1 MGKTLVLIDGHALA
15 FRQFFALERTAMK
28 NSENQPTWAVYGFFK
43 AIFDL
48 LQKIHPDSIAVTFD
62 VSHHTFRTEMY
73 DDYKANRESMPD
85 SLHTQLE
92 LICQGLQAFDIPIYT
107 REGFEADDVIGTI
120 SKRASELGHTT
131 LILTGDQD
139 SFQLIDEKG
148 LIKVLIPSKG
158 ELVEYNWARVYDK
171 LGVYPD
177 QVIDYKGLRG
187 DSSDNIPGI
196 KGIGEK
202 TAQKLLAEYKT
213 LDNVLANSDNIQQN
227 AIREKIS
234 NGKEIAK
241 LSQKLATIVR
251 DVDVDFDFDKAEVVL
266 PDINKVSEFLRR
278 MQFYS
283 FIKNIN
289 KILASFSPEK
299 ANKSEPVQILEIS
312 ESKPKEEETG
322 QLGLF
327 TQAIKET
334 VEDVDF
340 KCKVLDSEPEIK
352 EFISNLKDAEFFAI
366 NTYSEKSEILGF
378 SVSIG
383 DENNYFIK
391 SDYIDMLKPL
401 LEDRNVK
408 KVFYDAKRNYYV
420 LRENGI
426 LLDGID
432 YDVLLASYVKDPNR
446 SHSIEAQSLDFL
458 NHIMVEKK
466 ELSKEYLNAACSYA
480 CDEAYSIYN
489 LAKYWKKNLTDVE
502 KKLVE
507 EVELPL
513 TTVLAKMEYTG
524 VAIDVDYLKS
534 LSDFMTE
541 KLAELEDFIY
551 QLGGGPFNIN
561 SPKQVAEVLYD
572 RLGIKS
578 KKKKRSTSAEILE
591 ELADEYEICDYILQ
605 HRKFSK
611 LRSTYTDSLP
621 TLISKRD
628 GRIHTTYNQA
638 TTVTGRLSSSN
649 PNLQNIPIRS
659 EEGNKIRQAFC
670 PQDRENYL
678 MLSADYSQIE
688 LRLLAHVAG
697 DEHLIEAFNSNIDVH
712 TLTASKVFGVPI
724 EEVTKDMRRK
734 AKAVNFGIVYG
745 QSKYGL
751 AKSLNISNNEAGD
764 FIDRYFD
771 SYPKIAQYMT
781 REIDFVHEHG
791 YVETLYGRKRY
802 LAAELSSANYQIRE
816 FAERAAI
823 NQPLQGTAADLIKMA
838 MIEVD
843 KKLTENKMK
852 SKMVMQVHDEL
863 VFEAEKTEL
872 EELKKIVLECMELSQ
887 PFKVPLEVDINC
899 GETWKES

>member
-15 FRQFFALERTAMK
+15 YRQFFALERTAMK
-28 NSENQPTWAVYGFFK
+28 NSQNQPTWAVYGFFK
-43 AIFDL
+43 AVFDL
-48 LQKIHPDSIAVTFD
+48 LSKIHPDSIAVTFD
-62 VSHHTFRTEMY
+62 VSHRTFRTEMY
-73 DDYKANRESMPD
+73 EDYKANRESMPD
-85 SLHTQLE
+85 SLGSQLE
-92 LICQGLQAFDIPIYT
+92 LICQGLKAFDIPIYT
-107 REGFEADDVIGTI
+107 REGFEADDLIGTI
-120 SKRASELGHTT
+120 SSRAAKLGHKT

-139 SFQLIDEKG
+139 SFQLIDKDG
-148 LIKVLIPSKG
+148 FIKVLIPSKG
-158 ELVEYNWARVYDK
+158 ELKEYNWTQVYDK

-187 DSSDNIPGI
+187 DTSDNIPGI

-202 TAQKLLAEYKT
+202 TAQKLLAEYQT
-213 LDNVLANSDNIQQN
+213 LDNVLANCENITQKS
-227 AIREKIS
+227 IREKIC
-234 NGKEIAK
+234 NGKEVAK
-241 LSQKLATIVR
+241 LSQKLATIIK
-251 DVDVDFDFDKAEVVL
+251 DVDIDFDFDKAEVVL
-266 PDINKVSEFLRR
+266 PDINKVSEFLRS

-289 KILASFSPEK
+289 KILTSFNPEM
-299 ANKSEPVQILEIS
+299 ANSQEVQDIQILTPATEQQP
-312 ESKPKEEETG
+312 ESG

-334 VEDVDF
+334 VEDNAKID
-340 KCKVLDSEPEIK
+340 CKILSTEGEVKKLVEE
-352 EFISNLKDAEFFAI
+352 LKTKDRFAVNI
-366 NTYSEKSEILGF
+366 YSDKSTILGIAI
-378 SVSIG
+378 SYG
-383 DENNYFIK
+383 ENYFVK
-391 SDYIDMLKPL
+391 GEFTELLKPL
-401 LEDRNVK
+401 LEDSNCK
-408 KVFYDAKRNYYV
+408 KVFYDAKHNYYV
-420 LRENGI
+420 LKENNI
-426 LLDGID
+426 TLSGID

-446 SHSIEAQSLDFL
+446 SHLIESQALDFL
-458 NHIMVEKK
+458 NHIMSEKSEVTN
-466 ELSKEYLNAACSYA
+466 ELLVSACAYA
-480 CDEAYSIYN
+480 CDEVYSIYN
-489 LAKYWKKNLTDVE
+489 LAEYWEKNLNE
-502 KKLVE
+502 QEQKLVK
-507 EVELPL
+507 EVEIPL

-524 VAIDVDYLKS
+524 VAIDVSYLKS
-534 LSDFMTE
+534 LSEFMTS
-541 KLAELEDFIY
+541 KLAEIEDFIY
-551 QLGGGPFNIN
+551 QLAGGPFNIN

-578 KKKKRSTSAEILE
+578 KKRKRSTSAEILE
-591 ELADEYEICDYILQ
+591 ELSNEYEICDFILQ

-659 EEGNKIRQAFC
+659 EEGNKIRNAFC
-670 PQDRENYL
+670 PQDKENYM

-688 LRLLAHVAG
+688 LRLLAHVAN
-697 DEHLIEAFNSNIDVH
+697 DEHLIEAFNNDIDVH
-712 TLTASKVFGVPI
+712 ALTASKVFEVPI

-751 AKSLNISNNEAGD
+751 AKSLNISNDQAGQ
-764 FIDRYFD
+764 FIDKYFE
-771 SYPKIAQYMT
+771 SYPKIKQYMI
-781 REIDFVHEHG
+781 EKVDYVHEYG

-802 LAAELSSANYQIRE
+802 LGAELSSANYQIRE

-838 MIEVD
+838 MIKIDEELT
-843 KKLTENKMK
+843 KKNLK

-863 VFEAEKTEL
+863 VFEAAKDEI
-872 EELKKIVLECMELSQ
+872 EELKSIVKNGMEMGQ

-899 GETWKES
+899 GASWKE

>member
-15 FRQFFALERTAMK
+15 YRQFFALERTAMK
-28 NSENQPTWAVYGFFK
+28 NSQNQPTWAVYGFFK
-43 AIFDL
+43 AVFDL
-48 LQKIHPDSIAVTFD
+48 LSKIHPDSIAVTFD
-62 VSHHTFRTEMY
+62 VSHRTFRTEMY
-73 DDYKANRESMPD
+73 EDYKANRESMPD
-85 SLHTQLE
+85 SLGSQLE
-92 LICQGLQAFDIPIYT
+92 LICQGLKAFDIPIYT
-107 REGFEADDVIGTI
+107 REGFEADDLIGTI
-120 SKRASELGHTT
+120 SSRAAKLGHKT

-139 SFQLIDEKG
+139 SFQLIDKDG
-148 LIKVLIPSKG
+148 FIKVLIPSKG
-158 ELVEYNWARVYDK
+158 ELKEYNWTQVYDK

-187 DSSDNIPGI
+187 DTSDNIPGI

-202 TAQKLLAEYKT
+202 TAQKLLAEYQT
-213 LDNVLANSDNIQQN
+213 LDNVLANCENITQKS
-227 AIREKIS
+227 IREKIC
-234 NGKEIAK
+234 NGKEVAK
-241 LSQKLATIVR
+241 LSQKLATIIK
-251 DVDVDFDFDKAEVVL
+251 DVDIDFDFDKAEVVL
-266 PDINKVSEFLRR
+266 PDINKVSEFLRS

-289 KILASFSPEK
+289 KILTSFNPEM
-299 ANKSEPVQILEIS
+299 ANSQEVQDIQILTPATEQQP
-312 ESKPKEEETG
+312 ESG

-334 VEDVDF
+334 VEDNAKID
-340 KCKVLDSEPEIK
+340 CKILSTEGEVKKLVEE
-352 EFISNLKDAEFFAI
+352 LKTKDRFAVNI
-366 NTYSEKSEILGF
+366 YSDKSTILGIAI
-378 SVSIG
+378 SYG
-383 DENNYFIK
+383 ENYFVK
-391 SDYIDMLKPL
+391 GEFTELLKPL
-401 LEDRNVK
+401 LEDSNCK
-408 KVFYDAKRNYYV
+408 KVFYDAKHNYYV
-420 LRENGI
+420 LKENNI
-426 LLDGID
+426 TLSGID

-446 SHSIEAQSLDFL
+446 SHLIESQSLDFL
-458 NHIMVEKK
+458 NHIMSEKSEVTS
-466 ELSKEYLNAACSYA
+466 ELLASACTYA
-480 CDEAYSIYN
+480 CDEVYSIYN
-489 LAKYWKKNLTDVE
+489 LAEYWEKNLNE
-502 KKLVE
+502 QEQKLVK
-507 EVELPL
+507 EVEIPL

-524 VAIDVDYLKS
+524 VAIDFSYLKS
-534 LSDFMTE
+534 LSEFMTS
-541 KLAELEDFIY
+541 KLAEIEDFIY
-551 QLGGGPFNIN
+551 QLAGGPFNIN

-578 KKKKRSTSAEILE
+578 KKRKRSTSAEILE
-591 ELADEYEICDYILQ
+591 ELSNEYEICDFILQ

-659 EEGNKIRQAFC
+659 EEGNKIRNAFC
-670 PQDRENYL
+670 PQDKENYM

-688 LRLLAHVAG
+688 LRLLAHVAN
-697 DEHLIEAFNSNIDVH
+697 DEHLIEAFNNDIDVH
-712 TLTASKVFGVPI
+712 ALTASKVFEVPI

-751 AKSLNISNNEAGD
+751 AKSLNISNDQAGQ
-764 FIDRYFD
+764 FIDKYFE
-771 SYPKIAQYMT
+771 SYPKIKQYMI
-781 REIDFVHEHG
+781 EKVDYVHEYG

-802 LAAELSSANYQIRE
+802 LGAELSSANYQIRE

-838 MIEVD
+838 MIKIDEELT
-843 KKLTENKMK
+843 KKNLK

-863 VFEAEKTEL
+863 VFEAAKDEI
-872 EELKKIVLECMELSQ
+872 EELKSIVKNGMEMGQ

-899 GETWKES
+899 GASWKE

>member
-15 FRQFFALERTAMK
+15 YRQFFALERTAMK
-28 NSENQPTWAVYGFFK
+28 NSQNQPTWAVYGFFK
-43 AIFDL
+43 AVFDL
-48 LQKIHPDSIAVTFD
+48 LSKIHPDSIAVTFD
-62 VSHHTFRTEMY
+62 VSHRTFRTEMY
-73 DDYKANRESMPD
+73 EDYKANRESMPD
-85 SLHTQLE
+85 SLGSQLE
-92 LICQGLQAFDIPIYT
+92 LICQGLKAFDIPIYT
-107 REGFEADDVIGTI
+107 REGFEADDLIGTI
-120 SKRASELGHTT
+120 SSRAAKLGHKT

-139 SFQLIDEKG
+139 SFQLIDKDG
-148 LIKVLIPSKG
+148 FIKVLIPSKG
-158 ELVEYNWARVYDK
+158 ELKEYNWTQVYDK

-187 DSSDNIPGI
+187 DTSDNIPGI

-202 TAQKLLAEYKT
+202 TAQKLLAEYQT
-213 LDNVLANSDNIQQN
+213 LDNVLANCENITQKS
-227 AIREKIS
+227 IREKIC
-234 NGKEIAK
+234 NGKEVAK
-241 LSQKLATIVR
+241 LSQKLATIIK
-251 DVDVDFDFDKAEVVL
+251 DVDIDFDFDKAEVVL
-266 PDINKVSEFLRR
+266 PDINKVSEFLRS

-289 KILASFSPEK
+289 KILTSFNPEM
-299 ANKSEPVQILEIS
+299 ANSQEVQDIQILTPATEQQP
-312 ESKPKEEETG
+312 ESG

-334 VEDVDF
+334 VEDNAKID
-340 KCKVLDSEPEIK
+340 CKILSTEGEVKKLVEE
-352 EFISNLKDAEFFAI
+352 LKTKDRFAV
-366 NTYSEKSEILGF
+366 NVYSDKSTILGIAI
-378 SVSIG
+378 SYG
-383 DENNYFIK
+383 ENYFVK
-391 SDYIDMLKPL
+391 GEFTELLKPL
-401 LEDRNVK
+401 LEDSNCK
-408 KVFYDAKRNYYV
+408 KVFYDAKHNYYV
-420 LRENGI
+420 LKENNI
-426 LLDGID
+426 TLSGID

-446 SHSIEAQSLDFL
+446 SHLIESQALDFL
-458 NHIMVEKK
+458 NHIMSEKSEVTS
-466 ELSKEYLNAACSYA
+466 ELLAPACAYA
-480 CDEAYSIYN
+480 CDEVYSIYN
-489 LAKYWKKNLTDVE
+489 LAEYWEKNLNE
-502 KKLVE
+502 QEQKLVK
-507 EVELPL
+507 EVEIPL

-524 VAIDVDYLKS
+524 VAIDVSYLKS
-534 LSDFMTE
+534 LSEFMTS
-541 KLAELEDFIY
+541 KLAEIEDFIY
-551 QLGGGPFNIN
+551 QLAGGPFNIN

-578 KKKKRSTSAEILE
+578 KKRKRSTSAEILE
-591 ELADEYEICDYILQ
+591 ELSNEYEICDFILQ

-659 EEGNKIRQAFC
+659 EEGNKIRNAFC
-670 PQDRENYL
+670 PQDKENYM

-688 LRLLAHVAG
+688 LRLLAHVAN
-697 DEHLIEAFNSNIDVH
+697 DEHLIEAFNNDIDVH
-712 TLTASKVFGVPI
+712 ALTASKVFEVPI

-751 AKSLNISNNEAGD
+751 AKSLNISNDQAGQ
-764 FIDRYFD
+764 FIDKYFE
-771 SYPKIAQYMT
+771 SYPKIKQYMI
-781 REIDFVHEHG
+781 EKVDYVHEYG

-802 LAAELSSANYQIRE
+802 LGAELSSANYQIRE

-838 MIEVD
+838 MIKIDEELT
-843 KKLTENKMK
+843 KKNLK

-863 VFEAEKTEL
+863 VFEAAKDEI
-872 EELKKIVLECMELSQ
+872 EELKSIVKNGMEMGQ

-899 GETWKES
+899 GASWKE

>member
-1 MGKTLVLIDGHALA
+1 MSKTLILIDGHALA

-28 NSENQPTWAVYGFFK
+28 NSDNQPTWAVYGFFK

-48 LQKIHPDSIAVTFD
+48 LAKIHPDSIAVTFD

-73 DDYKANRESMPD
+73 EDYKANRESMPD
-85 SLHTQLE
+85 SLGTQLE

-107 REGFEADDVIGTI
+107 RAGFEADDLIGTI
-120 SKRASELGHTT
+120 SARAKELGHTT

-139 SFQLIDEKG
+139 SFQLIDEEG
-148 LIKVLIPSKG
+148 FIKVLIPSKG
-158 ELVEYNWARVYDK
+158 ELVEYNWHRVYDK
-171 LGVYPD
+171 LGVYPN

-187 DSSDNIPGI
+187 DTSDNIPGI

-202 TAQKLLAEYKT
+202 TAQKLLAEYGT
-213 LDNVLANSDNIQQN
+213 LDNVLEHCEEIKQNSL
-227 AIREKIS
+227 REKLV

-241 LSQKLATIVR
+241 LSQQLATIIR
-251 DVDVDFDFDKAEVVL
+251 DVDIDFDFDKAEVIL
-266 PDINKVSEFLRR
+266 PDINKVSEFLRS

-289 KILASFSPEK
+289 KILNNFGGKDTQTAL
-299 ANKSEPVQILEIS
+299 PVIEQ
-312 ESKPKEEETG
+312 KPVNSDNGG

-334 VEDVDF
+334 VEDIDF
-340 KCKVLDSEPEIK
+340 KCKILTSEDEVK
-352 EFISNLKDAEFFAI
+352 DLADKLKTQAFAI
-366 NTYSEKSEILGF
+366 NTYSEKSNILGF
-378 SVSIG
+378 SISLG
-383 DENNYFIK
+383 GEDNYFVGGK
-391 SDYIDMLKPL
+391 YIEKLKPL
-401 LEDRNVK
+401 LEDSNVK
-408 KVFYDAKRNYYV
+408 KFFYDAKRNYYV
-420 LRENGI
+420 LKENGI
-426 LLDGID
+426 TLDGID

-446 SHSIEAQSLDFL
+446 SHLIESQALDFL
-458 NHIMVEKK
+458 NHIMVEKA
-466 ELSKEYLNAACSYA
+466 ELTSDLLGSACNFA
-480 CDEAYSIYN
+480 CDEAYAIYN
-489 LAKYWKKNLTDVE
+489 LTEYWRNNLSEKE
-502 KKLVE
+502 KKLVNDI
-507 EVELPL
+507 ELPL

-524 VAIDVDYLKS
+524 VAIDIDYLKS

-551 QLGGGPFNIN
+551 QLAGGPFNIN

-572 RLGIKS
+572 KLGIKS
-578 KKKKRSTSAEILE
+578 KKRKRSTSAEILE
-591 ELADEYEICDYILQ
+591 ELANEYEICEFILQ

-659 EEGNKIRQAFC
+659 EEGNKIRNAFC

-688 LRLLAHVAG
+688 LRLLAHVAN
-697 DEHLIEAFNSNIDVH
+697 DEHLIEAFTKNIDVH

-724 EEVTKDMRRK
+724 EDVTKDMRRK

-751 AKSLNISNNEAGD
+751 AKSLNISNDEAGE
-764 FIDRYFD
+764 FIDKYFE
-771 SYPKIAQYMT
+771 SYPKIQQYMT
-781 REIDFVHEHG
+781 NEIDFVHENG
-791 YVETLYGRKRY
+791 YVETLYGRRRY
-802 LAAELSSANYQIRE
+802 LGAELSSANYQIRE

-843 KKLTENKMK
+843 KKLSEKNMK

-863 VFEAEKTEL
+863 VFEVEKSEL
-872 EELKKIVLECMELSQ
+872 DELKTLVLEAMELGQ
-887 PFKVPLEVDINC
+887 PFKVPLDVDINY
-899 GETWKES
+899 GESWKE